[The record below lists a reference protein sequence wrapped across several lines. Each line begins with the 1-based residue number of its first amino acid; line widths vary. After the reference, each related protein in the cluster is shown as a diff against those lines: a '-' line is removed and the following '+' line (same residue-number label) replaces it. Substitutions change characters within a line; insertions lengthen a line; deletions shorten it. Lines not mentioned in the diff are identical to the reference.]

1 MQYNVAL
8 VYLRLFDQGL
18 ALVLTQLFM
27 HANPDHLGAQTQ
39 KPFILRI
46 MIEVLKNSIAVL

>member
-18 ALVLTQLFM
+18 ALVLTQLFV

-39 KPFILRI
+39 KPFILCI
-46 MIEVLKNSIAVL
+46 MIEVFKNSVAVL